1 MPTLR
6 EMTGSDVPAVCGLLR
21 ELGYEL
27 TEGEIARRLRDVDRH
42 PDHLALVL
50 EDDDGEDG
58 GEDGG
63 EQEGGGPIVAFLH
76 MFDRPA
82 IEKPREAIVQALV
95 VTEARRGAGL
105 GQAMMEWVETW
116 ARDRGLTS
124 IALSTQT
131 HRGDAQVFY
140 HRLGY
145 RTAAESR
152 LLRKHLTPE

>member
-1 MPTLR
+1 
-6 EMTGSDVPAVCGLLR
+6 MTGSDVPAVCGLLR

-27 TEGEIARRLRDVDRH
+27 TEGEVARRLREVDRH

-50 EDDDGEDG
+50 EDDE
-58 GEDGG
+58 
-63 EQEGGGPIVAFLH
+63 EGGGDGSPIAFLH

-82 IEKPREAIVQALV
+82 IEKPREAVVQALI
-95 VTEARRGAGL
+95 VTESRRGKGF
-105 GQAMMEWVETW
+105 GRAMMEWVETW
-116 ARDRGLTS
+116 AHDRGLGS
-124 IALSTQT
+124 IALSTQV

-145 RTAAESR
+145 RVANESR